1 MKSGYGRSR
10 EKNCQIDQLCLGFY
24 KAEGRRTIPSF
35 ADMQDTLEPIPEDV
49 FIIDPVVHA
58 LNLDRSNVAS
68 KYGEQLHIMSY
79 GLHTMMSPEDRQCP
93 HDIYMTDMDPH
104 ILVRTMLEESRTDLI
119 ATHTLRLDSW
129 FKDGFAAEWKT
140 VEMCKTYPTR
150 CLGYLGLDPTQDR
163 QKVLD
168 DLDRQHEDLPD
179 AIGVKLYPHQ
189 MDPYRR
195 WLANDDTVMALIE
208 RARDRGIRSI
218 AIHKALPNGSVPL
231 APYRIGEDFEQ
242 AADAFPDMVFEIIHS
257 GMAFVEETAMAIGRF
272 PNVYA
277 NLETTTALL
286 WQAPGRF
293 EAALALLMQWGGI
306 EKLFWSTGCT
316 VIHPQHVLELFWNF
330 RFSEETMSRHGIPQ
344 LERVIK
350 EMILGGNYA
359 RAMGL
364 DLGRIASAQAEDN
377 FAPAK
382 KQGLKEAWSSWK
394 EAAAA

>member
-1 MKSGYGRSR
+1 MPNFSVIQS
-10 EKNCQIDQLCLGFY
+10 
-24 KAEGRRTIPSF
+24 S
-35 ADMQDTLEPIPEDV
+35 LEPIPDEV

-58 LNLDRSNVAS
+58 LNLDAGNIAS
-68 KYGEQLHIMSY
+68 KYGEQLHMMSY

-93 HDIYMTDMDPH
+93 QGVYMVDMDPH
-104 ILVRTMLEESRTDLI
+104 VLLRTMFEESRTDLV

-140 VEMCKTYPTR
+140 VEMCKAHPQR
-150 CLGYLGLDPTQDR
+150 CLGYLGLDPTQDKAAVLEDLER
-163 QKVLD
+163 QF
-168 DLDRQHEDLPD
+168 EDLPG

-195 WLANDDTVMALIE
+195 WLTNDDTVMALIE
-208 RARDRGIRSI
+208 RAQTLGLKSI

-242 AADAFPDMVFEIIHS
+242 AADAFPGMNFEIIHS

-293 EAALALLMQWGGI
+293 EAALALLMQWGGV

-330 RFSEETMSRHGIPQ
+330 RFSEEAMAKHGIPQ
-344 LERVIK
+344 LERPIK
-350 EMILGGNYA
+350 EAILGGNYA

-364 DLGRIASAQAEDN
+364 DVGALRGAQAGDD
-377 FAPAK
+377 FTSAK
-382 KQGLKEAWSSWK
+382 AQGLKPAWSIWQ
-394 EAAAA
+394 EASAA